1 MIRSI
6 RYITLL
12 VLLQFVTGISVL
24 YAQSITSASGI
35 VRDSVSGEPL
45 SYVSVMFENSTI
57 GAMTDDDG
65 AFSLQNDKGL
75 TRLVVSSLGYDNK
88 VVNLKAGQKNDNLDI
103 LLSPTSFQIAEVEV
117 RPTKERYS
125 RKDNPAVEL
134 IKKVIEHKNDNRI
147 EAKDEYQSEVY
158 EKLSM
163 SLDDFNPNL
172 EKNKFLKKFKFIKN
186 YLDTSEFNGKPI
198 LTISVRETI
207 SDQYYRKHPKAEKTI
222 TKAKRQ
228 QGIDKTL
235 DDGGAITANLEE
247 IFKGVNIFDNNINIL
262 LNRFVSPLSST
273 LAVSYYKY
281 YIMDTVDVAGDKCV
295 DLAFVPV
302 NSQSYGFTGRLYI
315 TLDGNYAV
323 KKFLLNTPAN
333 INLNWVDKLRI
344 EQEFKRMPDSTW
356 VLANENTY
364 VNFYIVKGAQQLY
377 AHQLRNF
384 DKYQFDVQNADS
396 IFGLL
401 GPIHELPEA
410 TAQTDTFWIH
420 NRHVPLKEKESAL
433 DDLLAQ
439 LRKVPAFN
447 VIIKTAEILITGYIP
462 TTADKDKSK
471 FDFGPM
477 NTTFSA
483 NHLEGFRMRVG
494 GMTTANLNPHWF
506 GSGYLAYGVNDRKLK
521 YNAKLTYSVNKK
533 KYHEGESPV
542 NNISAI
548 QEYDVYTPGQD
559 FLFTSKDNMF
569 VAWKVGEPVTMM
581 QYIRKTMLQYQKE
594 WLNGLTLTTWARN
607 ENNEAAGG
615 EDVAQVGHLMV
626 DLVEELNGQIIA
638 QLPGDGGQMDG
649 GVGGAADGAV
659 DDDGV
664 LERRGGHDLAGGDVL
679 LHQLHDL
686 PAGIAGV
693 LDDVPHG
700 GGSQSRAG
708 QRHAQS
714 LGDALHG
721 GCGAQEGARAHRGA
735 AGQLIIPH
743 FLRGDGV
750 LALLTQGDV
759 AGHQGRGHV
768 GAGPHGAAGHE
779 DGGDVHPGR
788 SLQVGG
794 NGLVAAGHQDHAVPG
809 HCGGVNFHHVGQ
821 RFTGSQHHV
830 HAVMALGAAVAD
842 VRGIVLGRLAALF
855 VHAVHRLLH
864 QLVQVPAAGVRVAV
878 HALHHDLRLFNV
890 RVVPARAHF
899 QGVELCPQH
908 PIVMTFLHHLLFLLF
923 P

>member
-88 VVNLKAGQKNDNLDI
+88 VVNLKAGQKNNALNV
-103 LLSPTSFQIAEVEV
+103 LLRPTSFEIAEVVVKPKRE
-117 RPTKERYS
+117 KYS

-247 IFKGVNIFDNNINIL
+247 IFKGVNIFDNNISIL

-607 ENNEAAGG
+607 ENNEAAGTLRY
-615 EDVAQVGHLMV
+615 DRY
-626 DLVEELNGQIIA
+626 D
-638 QLPGDGGQMDG
+638 
-649 GVGGAADGAV
+649 ADGTLTNLKSFTNTELGTQLRFAP
-659 DDDGV
+659 G
-664 LERRGGHDLAGGDVL
+664 ERAYNGREGRTRFSTSRKT
-679 LHQLHDL
+679 L
-686 PAGIAGV
+686 PY
-693 LDDVPHG
+693 
-700 GGSQSRAG
+700 SSY
-708 QRHAQS
+708 
-714 LGDALHG
+714 
-721 GCGAQEGARAHRGA
+721 
-735 AGQLIIPH
+735 
-743 FLRGDGV
+743 
-750 LALLTQGDV
+750 
-759 AGHQGRGHV
+759 
-768 GAGPHGAAGHE
+768 
-779 DGGDVHPGR
+779 
-788 SLQVGG
+788 
-794 NGLVAAGHQDHAVPG
+794 
-809 HCGGVNFHHVGQ
+809 
-821 RFTGSQHHV
+821 
-830 HAVMALGAAVAD
+830 
-842 VRGIVLGRLAALF
+842 
-855 VHAVHRLLH
+855 
-864 QLVQVPAAGVRVAV
+864 
-878 HALHHDLRLFNV
+878 
-890 RVVPARAHF
+890 
-899 QGVELCPQH
+899 
-908 PIVMTFLHHLLFLLF
+908 PIRWD
-923 P
+923 

>member
-607 ENNEAAGG
+607 ENNEAAGTLRY
-615 EDVAQVGHLMV
+615 DRY
-626 DLVEELNGQIIA
+626 N
-638 QLPGDGGQMDG
+638 
-649 GVGGAADGAV
+649 ADGT
-659 DDDGV
+659 
-664 LERRGGHDLAGGDVL
+664 LTNLKSFTNTE
-679 LHQLHDL
+679 
-686 PAGIAGV
+686 
-693 LDDVPHG
+693 LDRK
-700 GGSQSRAG
+700 S
-708 QRHAQS
+708 
-714 LGDALHG
+714 
-721 GCGAQEGARAHRGA
+721 
-735 AGQLIIPH
+735 
-743 FLRGDGV
+743 
-750 LALLTQGDV
+750 
-759 AGHQGRGHV
+759 
-768 GAGPHGAAGHE
+768 
-779 DGGDVHPGR
+779 
-788 SLQVGG
+788 
-794 NGLVAAGHQDHAVPG
+794 
-809 HCGGVNFHHVGQ
+809 
-821 RFTGSQHHV
+821 
-830 HAVMALGAAVAD
+830 
-842 VRGIVLGRLAALF
+842 
-855 VHAVHRLLH
+855 
-864 QLVQVPAAGVRVAV
+864 
-878 HALHHDLRLFNV
+878 
-890 RVVPARAHF
+890 VV
-899 QGVELCPQH
+899 
-908 PIVMTFLHHLLFLLF
+908 
-923 P
+923 

>member
-88 VVNLKAGQKNDNLDI
+88 VVNLKAGQKNNALNV
-103 LLSPTSFQIAEVEV
+103 LLRPTSFEIAEVVVKPKRE
-117 RPTKERYS
+117 KYS

-401 GPIHELPEA
+401 GTIHELPEA

-607 ENNEAAGG
+607 ENNEAAGT
-615 EDVAQVGHLMV
+615 L
-626 DLVEELNGQIIA
+626 
-638 QLPGDGGQMDG
+638 
-649 GVGGAADGAV
+649 
-659 DDDGV
+659 
-664 LERRGGHDLAGGDVL
+664 RRDIDEPKEF
-679 LHQLHDL
+679 HQH
-686 PAGIAGV
+686 
-693 LDDVPHG
+693 
-700 GGSQSRAG
+700 
-708 QRHAQS
+708 
-714 LGDALHG
+714 
-721 GCGAQEGARAHRGA
+721 GARDPASFR
-735 AGQLIIPH
+735 
-743 FLRGDGV
+743 
-750 LALLTQGDV
+750 
-759 AGHQGRGHV
+759 
-768 GAGPHGAAGHE
+768 
-779 DGGDVHPGR
+779 PGR
-788 SLQVGG
+788 ACL
-794 NGLVAAGHQDHAVPG
+794 
-809 HCGGVNFHHVGQ
+809 
-821 RFTGSQHHV
+821 
-830 HAVMALGAAVAD
+830 
-842 VRGIVLGRLAALF
+842 
-855 VHAVHRLLH
+855 
-864 QLVQVPAAGVRVAV
+864 
-878 HALHHDLRLFNV
+878 
-890 RVVPARAHF
+890 
-899 QGVELCPQH
+899 
-908 PIVMTFLHHLLFLLF
+908 
-923 P
+923 